1 MRSSKALVN
10 MTTKIAEII
19 KAHQS
24 FEVITHK
31 SPDEDAV
38 GASRAM
44 GLALVSLGK
53 SVCLVYPT
61 PVPTILD
68 FTDKPLEQELL
79 AVEITFLVDVSDM
92 AMLANTKPRGKVVV
106 IDHHRTTNNIGYASW
121 IDSEKSST
129 CEMIYDLLCRMNVTI
144 TPSIAANLYMGIFG
158 DTGGFMHANTNARVF
173 QIAHEL
179 AAAGADPHRIA
190 YQIKKTKALAFYNI
204 LCAVMN
210 RMIIR
215 GGVYASYVSCED
227 MNRFNARQE
236 DASGIVEEIASIAG
250 SKLSI
255 FLKEQQ
261 EGTLSCSIRSKIPDA
276 ALKTATAF
284 GGGGHGMAAGFTI
297 KGRPDVLI
305 HEIIKE
311 GLKWL

>member
-10 MTTKIAEII
+10 MTNKIAEII

-38 GASRAM
+38 GASRAV
-44 GLALVSLGK
+44 GLALVTLGK

-61 PVPTILD
+61 PVPDILD
-68 FTDKPLEQELL
+68 FTEKPLEQDLL

-106 IDHHRTTNNIGYASW
+106 IDHHRTTKNIGYASW
-121 IDSEKSST
+121 IDSEKSSS
-129 CEMIYDLLCRMNVTI
+129 CEMVYDLLCRLNVTI

-158 DTGGFMHANTNARVF
+158 DTGGFMHANTSVRVF
-173 QIAHEL
+173 QIAHDL

-190 YQIKKTKALAFYNI
+190 YQIKKNKALAFYNI

-215 GGVYASYVSCED
+215 GGVYASYASCED

-250 SKLSI
+250 SKLI
-255 FLKEQQ
+255 VFLKEQQ

-276 ALKTATAF
+276 ALKTAMAF

-297 KGRPDVLI
+297 KGRPDILI

>member
-1 MRSSKALVN
+1 

-24 FEVITHK
+24 FEIITHK

-38 GASRAM
+38 GASRAV
-44 GLALVSLGK
+44 GLALVALGK

-68 FTDKPLEQELL
+68 FTDKPLEQDLL

-106 IDHHRTTNNIGYASW
+106 IDHHRTTNNIGYTSW

-129 CEMIYDLLCRMNVTI
+129 CEMVYDLLCRMNVTI

-173 QIAHEL
+173 QIAHDL

-204 LCAVMN
+204 LCTVMK

-215 GGVYASYVSCED
+215 GGLYASYVSIED

-250 SKLSI
+250 SKLII

-297 KGRPDVLI
+297 KGRPDILI
-305 HEIIKE
+305 HEIIEE